1 MIDNKNGYNVN
12 IENYSNLISH
22 IAVQG
27 PKSEEIIRKLGMEF
41 PEAFTF
47 IYTNSQKHN
56 AITESDKIIISG
68 TGYTG
73 EKGSSHRGTIFHFHW
88 KHTPL
93 PHLYT

>member
-1 MIDNKNGYNVN
+1 MILSYTDCLERSFFLIPNASNIEKIYRWMIDNKNGYNVN

-47 IYTNSQKHN
+47 IYTNSQKL
-56 AITESDKIIISG
+56 
-68 TGYTG
+68 
-73 EKGSSHRGTIFHFHW
+73 HFQFYYI
-88 KHTPL
+88 
-93 PHLYT
+93 LY